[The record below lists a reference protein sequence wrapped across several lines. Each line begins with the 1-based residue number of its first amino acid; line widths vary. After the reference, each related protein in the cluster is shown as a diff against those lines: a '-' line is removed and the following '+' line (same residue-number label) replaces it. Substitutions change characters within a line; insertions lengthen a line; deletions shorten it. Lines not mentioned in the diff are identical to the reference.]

1 MTEHE
6 LRVLIGQSQE
16 EGFRA
21 LFRQYQAYVYA
32 IVWGRLCKVCT
43 KEDAEECVSD
53 VFASVFLHFDHIA
66 EGALQ
71 GYIGVTA
78 KRAAIDRFRKQASR
92 KDTFSLSD
100 ENLPEP
106 VSPEDVEAETEAAAV
121 SETLLAEIRALGEP
135 DATIIIQK
143 YFYNRK
149 SEEIA
154 AAVNL
159 QTINVRV
166 RLSRALK
173 RLRKR
178 LEDKGITL

>member
-6 LRVLIGQSQE
+6 LRDLIGQSRE
-16 EGFRA
+16 DGFRA
-21 LFRQYQAYVYA
+21 LFLQYQAYVYA
-32 IVWGRLCKVCT
+32 IVWGRLRKICT

-53 VFASVFLHFDHIA
+53 VFASVFLHFDNSA

-92 KDTFSLSD
+92 KDTLSLSD
-100 ENLPEP
+100 ESVPEP
-106 VSPEDVEAETEAAAV
+106 VSSEDVEAETEAAAV
-121 SETLLAEIRALGEP
+121 SSELFAEIQALGEP

-154 AAVNL
+154 KAVNL

-178 LEDKGITL
+178 LEEKGMTL

>member
-6 LRVLIGQSQE
+6 LRDLIAQSKE
-16 EGFRA
+16 DGFRA
-21 LFRQYQAYVYA
+21 LFLQYQAFVYS
-32 IVWGRLCKVCT
+32 IIWGRLRTVCT

-53 VFASVFLHFDHIA
+53 VFASVFLHFDNIA
-66 EGALQ
+66 EGSLQ
-71 GYIGVTA
+71 GYLGVTA
-78 KRAAIDRFRKQASR
+78 KRAAIDRFRKQISR
-92 KDTFSLSD
+92 KDTLSLSD
-100 ENLPEP
+100 ETIPEP
-106 VSPEDVEAETEAAAV
+106 VSPEDVAAETEAAEISA
-121 SETLLAEIRALGEP
+121 ELYAEICALGEP

-154 AAVNL
+154 KAVGL

-178 LEDKGITL
+178 LEEKGMRL